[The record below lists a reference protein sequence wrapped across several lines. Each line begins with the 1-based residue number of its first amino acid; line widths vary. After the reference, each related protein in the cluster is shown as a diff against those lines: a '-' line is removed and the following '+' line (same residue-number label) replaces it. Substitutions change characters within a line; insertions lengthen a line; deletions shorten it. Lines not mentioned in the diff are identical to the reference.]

1 MRHSMKRTALQSYL
15 ILLFFGVCLF
25 FSTSVFAVS
34 FRPALESSEW
44 YVRSSIYEC
53 RMSQIIPNFGEAVIT
68 HQAGLSVSF
77 QLFSDLPKM
86 KAGKAA
92 VRAISPFWKPG
103 GEVTPLGFVDVSEGK
118 TTLDLNAQLT
128 NRVIEALYQGQQI
141 EVIRRSRFDPET
153 SVVVSVSN
161 VNFRGAYDKYLECLA
176 TLLPVNFDQVERVS
190 ISFASGKNTLDAESL
205 EKIRRV
211 LSFVNAKTGV
221 QSIYID
227 GHTDS
232 FGTRAENLE
241 ISKRRAEIVKNS
253 LVKGGVDDSKIWVRW
268 HGERYPVASNRTPSG
283 RAENRRVTIRLSK
296 NPLPEIAFDEINKSN
311 MIDDQEE
318 KIMMKEDDKMMMEDK
333 DKDEQM
339 MEEKKPLK

>member
-1 MRHSMKRTALQSYL
+1 MRLFIKRTLLKIYL
-15 ILLFFGVCLF
+15 CVILFV
-25 FSTSVFAVS
+25 TIVFHAAFAGAVS

-68 HQAGLSVSF
+68 HRAGLAVSF

-86 KAGKAA
+86 KAGRAA
-92 VRAISPFWKPG
+92 IRVTSPFWKPG

-118 TTLDLNAQLT
+118 TTLDLDAQLT
-128 NRVIEALYQGQQI
+128 NRVIESLYQGLQV

-176 TLLPVNFDQVERVS
+176 TLLPVNFEQVERIS
-190 ISFASGKNTLDAESL
+190 ISFASGKNSLDSESE
-205 EKIRRV
+205 EKIQRI
-211 LSFVNAKTGV
+211 LTFVNAQTGV

-253 LVKGGVDDSKIWVRW
+253 LVRGGVDESKIWVRW

-296 NPLPEIAFDEINKSN
+296 NPLPEIAFDG
-311 MIDDQEE
+311 IDENTMEEE
-318 KIMMKEDDKMMMEDK
+318 KMMIEDK
-333 DKDEQM
+333 NDDEKM
-339 MEEKKPLK
+339 MEEKKPL